1 MSKRSLE
8 ELVTQSDISALQP
21 MAHWRRGRRSGQ
33 DKEKSGPN
41 AAALIQRAA
50 HDICMLRAV
59 AHR

>member
-8 ELVTQSDISALQP
+8 ELVTRSDISALQP

-33 DKEKSGPN
+33 EKTGPN

-50 HDICMLRAV
+50 TDISMLKAAI
-59 AHR
+59 AH

>member
-8 ELVTQSDISALQP
+8 ELVTRSDISALQP
-21 MAHWRRGRRSGQ
+21 MVHWRRGRRNGQ
-33 DKEKSGPN
+33 DKAGPD

>member
-8 ELVTQSDISALQP
+8 ELVTRSDISALQP

-33 DKEKSGPN
+33 ENGPN

-50 HDICMLRAV
+50 TDIGMLKAAI
-59 AHR
+59 AH